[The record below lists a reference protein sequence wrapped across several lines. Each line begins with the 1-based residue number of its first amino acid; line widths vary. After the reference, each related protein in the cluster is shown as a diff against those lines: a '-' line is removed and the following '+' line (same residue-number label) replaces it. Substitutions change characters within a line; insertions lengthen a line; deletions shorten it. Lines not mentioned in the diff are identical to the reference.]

1 MQNCYRERCVELVRL
16 FINRHQR
23 PGQSRT
29 CNSSQCIVTYKR
41 ILRTMYDPKF
51 VSLQISSLYSVSYT
65 GNGSQ
70 LLSQANLRGDEGI
83 SAEQNMLAR

>member
-1 MQNCYRERCVELVRL
+1 
-16 FINRHQR
+16 
-23 PGQSRT
+23 
-29 CNSSQCIVTYKR
+29 
-41 ILRTMYDPKF
+41 MYDPKF